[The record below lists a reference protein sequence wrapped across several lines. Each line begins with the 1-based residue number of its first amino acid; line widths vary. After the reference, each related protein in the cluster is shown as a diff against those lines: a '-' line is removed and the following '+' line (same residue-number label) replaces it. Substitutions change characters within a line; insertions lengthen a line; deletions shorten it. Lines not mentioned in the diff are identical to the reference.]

1 MPEVTIVGSG
11 ASAVHFALS
20 VLQKGYAVTMLDVG
34 YDKPETVNPEDT
46 LNGLKENLADPV
58 EYFLGKKFAALIMP
72 DAEKEYYGIP
82 PSKEYVFRAPEHFR
96 ERSTGFE
103 PLFSFARG
111 GLAEAWTGGAYAY
124 NDEELSDFPFRYGDI
139 EPFYNEIAKRI
150 GILGAKD
157 DLSRFHPWHENLL
170 PPLEFDEHAA
180 LLYAGYEKKKAL
192 LQKKYS
198 CYLGR
203 SRLAVLSRDHD
214 GRQACDY
221 TGRCMWGCPS
231 DSLYVPS
238 LTLKTCMTFPAFTY
252 IPDMLVTHF
261 RYGAANRVETV
272 VAYDLVQKRSREFPV
287 QRLVLAA
294 GTLGTAKIF
303 LNSIQQR
310 TGQTPALQGLMD
322 NRQILIP
329 FINLHLAGKSFQ
341 PETYQYHQLAMGIAA
356 AEPKKFVHGQIT
368 TLKTALMHPI
378 IESIPLDLKTSIFL
392 GRNLHAALGV
402 ANINFHD
409 DRRRGNTVTLAGDP
423 DPLRVRPAH
432 PLFPARRREQ
442 EPEKPDRP
450 GQAHIAETGGGRAAG
465 HAACPAHGRQRA
477 LCRHHP
483 HVRGAAFLDR
493 LGRLPQPRFSQ
504 PALRRRHLLPVPA
517 RQEPD
522 LHPDGQCRPRGRIGI
537 LKRISAPAENGF

>member
-1 MPEVTIVGSG
+1 MSEVTIVGSG

-34 YDKPETVNPEDT
+34 YDKPETVNPQDT
-46 LNGLKENLADPV
+46 LNGLKQNLADPV
-58 EYFLGKKFAALIMP
+58 DYFLGKKFEALIMP

-82 PSKEYVFRAPEHFR
+82 PSKSYVFKSPENFQ
-96 ERSTGFE
+96 ERSSGFE

-124 NDEELSDFPFRYGDI
+124 NDEELADFPFRYADI
-139 EPFYNEIAKRI
+139 EPFYSEIAKRI
-150 GILGAKD
+150 GVLGARD
-157 DLSRFHPWHENLL
+157 DLARFHPWHDNLL

-180 LLYAGYEKKKAL
+180 LLYSGYEKRKEL

-198 CYLGR
+198 CFLGR
-203 SRLAVLSRDHD
+203 SRLAVLSRDHG
-214 GRQACDY
+214 GRAACDY

-238 LTLKTCMTFPAFTY
+238 LTLNACMAFPAFTY
-252 IPDMLVTHF
+252 VPGMLVTHF
-261 RYGAANRVETV
+261 RYGAANRIETV
-272 VAYDLVQKRSREFPV
+272 VAYDLERKRNREFPV

-303 LNSIQQR
+303 LNSIHWR
-310 TGQTPALQGLMD
+310 TGQTQVLQGLMD

-329 FINLHLAGKSFQ
+329 FINLNLAGKSFQ
-341 PETYQYHQLAMGIAA
+341 PDTYQYHQLAMGIAA

-409 DRRRGNTVTLAGDP
+409 DRRQGNTVSIAADP
-423 DPLRVRPAH
+423 DPLRSALLIRYVPPGREKKNLKDLIRQVKGILLKLGVVVPPGMLHVRPMGASVH
-432 PLFPARRREQ
+432 YAGTIPMS
-442 EPEKPDRP
+442 
-450 GQAHIAETGGGRAAG
+450 AAPVSLTAS
-465 HAACPAHGRQRA
+465 AACRSHDFPNLHFVDGTCFPFLPAKNLTFTLMANAARVAA
-477 LCRHHP
+477 LE
-483 HVRGAAFLDR
+483 F
-493 LGRLPQPRFSQ
+493 
-504 PALRRRHLLPVPA
+504 
-517 RQEPD
+517 
-522 LHPDGQCRPRGRIGI
+522 
-537 LKRISAPAENGF
+537 

>member
-20 VLQKGYAVTMLDVG
+20 VLQKGYTVTMLDVG
-34 YDKPETVNPEDT
+34 YDKPETVNPKDT

-58 EYFLGKKFAALIMP
+58 EYFLGKKYEALIMP

-82 PSKEYVFRAPEHFR
+82 PSKSYVFKTPENFQ
-96 ERSTGFE
+96 ERSSGFE

-124 NDEELSDFPFRYGDI
+124 NDEELADFPFNYSDI
-139 EPFYNEIAKRI
+139 EPFYNEVAKRI
-150 GILGAKD
+150 GILGAQD

-170 PPLEFDEHAA
+170 PPLEFDEHSA
-180 LLYAGYEKKKAL
+180 LLYAGYEKKREQ
-192 LQKKYS
+192 LQKKFS
-198 CYLGR
+198 CYFGR
-203 SRLAVLSRDHD
+203 SRLAVLSRDTT

-238 LTLKTCMTFPAFTY
+238 LTLKTCMAFPAFTY
-252 IPDMLVTHF
+252 VPNMLVTHF
-261 RYGAANRVETV
+261 KYGAANRIETV
-272 VAYDLVQKRSREFPV
+272 AAYDLGQKRSREFPV
-287 QRLVLAA
+287 QRLALAA

-303 LNSIQQR
+303 LNSIHRQ
-310 TGQTPALQGLMD
+310 TGQILALQGLMD

-341 PETYQYHQLAMGIAA
+341 PETYQYHQLALGIAA
-356 AEPKKFVHGQIT
+356 AEPKKFIHGQIT

-409 DRRRGNTVTLAGDP
+409 DRRQGNYVTIAGDP
-423 DPLRVRPAH
+423 EPLRSALLIHYSPPGRENKNLKNLIHQVKQILLKLGVVVPPGMLHVRPMGASVH
-432 PLFPARRREQ
+432 Y
-442 EPEKPDRP
+442 
-450 GQAHIAETGGGRAAG
+450 AG
-465 HAACPAHGRQRA
+465 TIPMTT
-477 LCRHHP
+477 
-483 HVRGAAFLDR
+483 
-493 LGRLPQPRFSQ
+493 
-504 PALRRRHLLPVPA
+504 
-517 RQEPD
+517 
-522 LHPDGQCRPRGRIGI
+522 
-537 LKRISAPAENGF
+537 APAPLTASADCRSHDFPNLHFVDGTCFPFLPAKNLTFTLMANAARVAAKEF

>member
-1 MPEVTIVGSG
+1 MSEVTIVGSG

-34 YDKPETVNPEDT
+34 YDKPETVNPKDT

-58 EYFLGKKFAALIMP
+58 EYFLGKKYEALIMP

-82 PSKEYVFRAPEHFR
+82 PSKNYVFKIPENFQ

-124 NDEELSDFPFRYGDI
+124 NDEELADFPFKYRDI
-139 EPFYNEIAKRI
+139 EPFYNEVAKRI
-150 GILGAKD
+150 GILGAQD

-170 PPLEFDEHAA
+170 SPLEFDEHAA
-180 LLYAGYEKKKAL
+180 LLYARYEKKREL
-192 LQKKYS
+192 LQKKFS
-198 CYLGR
+198 CYFGR
-203 SRLAVLSRDHD
+203 SRLAVLSRDYA

-221 TGRCMWGCPS
+221 SGRCMWGCPS

-238 LTLKTCMTFPAFTY
+238 LTLKTCLTFPAFTY
-252 IPDMLVTHF
+252 IPNMLVTHF
-261 RYGAANRVETV
+261 KYGAANRIETV
-272 VAYDLVQKRSREFPV
+272 VAYDLGQKQAREFPV
-287 QRLVLAA
+287 RSLILAA

-303 LNSIQQR
+303 LNSIYRQ
-310 TGQTPALQGLMD
+310 TGQILALQGLMD

-329 FINLHLAGKSFQ
+329 FINLHLAGKPFK

-356 AEPKKFVHGQIT
+356 AEPKKFVHGQVT

-402 ANINFHD
+402 ANINFYD
-409 DRRRGNTVTLAGDP
+409 DRRQGNYVTIVGDP
-423 DPLRVRPAH
+423 NPLRAALLIKYSPPAGENKN
-432 PLFPARRREQ
+432 LKNLINR
-442 EPEKPDRP
+442 
-450 GQAHIAETGGGRAAG
+450 
-465 HAACPAHGRQRA
+465 
-477 LCRHHP
+477 
-483 HVRGAAFLDR
+483 V
-493 LGRLPQPRFSQ
+493 
-504 PALRRRHLLPVPA
+504 
-517 RQEPD
+517 
-522 LHPDGQCRPRGRIGI
+522 
-537 LKRISAPAENGF
+537 KRILLKLGVVVPPGMLHIRPMGASVHYAGTIPMSTAPAPLTATANCRSHDFSNLHFVDGTCFPFLPAKNLTFTLMANAARVAELEF